1 MNLKINS
8 IHFDADSKLENFIQT
23 KLNRIAKFHDGIVSA
38 EVFLRL
44 EKKQNQENKITEI
57 KLEIPGTDLFVK
69 KQSKTFEEATNEACE
84 ALTSQLKK
92 YKEKQKG
99 A

>member
-8 IHFDADSKLENFIQT
+8 IHFDADSKLESFIQT
-23 KLNRIAKFHDGIVSA
+23 KINKIVKFHEGIVSA

-44 EKKQNQENKITEI
+44 EKNQTQENKIAEI
-57 KLEIPGTDLFVK
+57 KLEIPGSDLFVK
-69 KQSKTFEEATNEACE
+69 KQSKTFEEATNDACE
-84 ALTSQLKK
+84 ALTAQLKK

-99 A
+99 V

>member
-1 MNLKINS
+1 MKIKINS
-8 IHFDADSKLENFIQT
+8 IHFDADSRLEQFIEG
-23 KLNRIAKFHDGIVSA
+23 KIAKMCKFHDGIVST

-57 KLEIPGTDLFVK
+57 KVEIPGSDLFVK
-69 KQSKTFEEATNEACE
+69 KQSKTFEESTTDAID

-92 YKEKQKG
+92 HKEKQRG
-99 A
+99 I